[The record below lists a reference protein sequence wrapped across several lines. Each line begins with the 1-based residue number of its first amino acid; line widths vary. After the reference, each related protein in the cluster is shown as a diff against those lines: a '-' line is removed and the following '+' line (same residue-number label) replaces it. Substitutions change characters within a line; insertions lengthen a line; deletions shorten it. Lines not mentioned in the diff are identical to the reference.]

1 MIAGWAL
8 RSVAYAYP
16 GAIDGKINHYIS
28 SGMRLNQKR
37 VRLENEQQALL
48 TQRKQLDAE
57 GVQLAKDQETY
68 NNLAEQRNK
77 LAAEHKAEIEETRK

>member
-1 MIAGWAL
+1 
-8 RSVAYAYP
+8 
-16 GAIDGKINHYIS
+16 
-28 SGMRLNQKR
+28 MRLNQKR